1 MPISRGGGTFS
12 SGQSVRINGA
22 AVSDD
27 AQLIDETLAGDRT
40 AFGQLVQKYQG
51 RLFNTLLHVVGS
63 REEAED
69 VCQEA
74 FVQAFVKLETF
85 GGRSAFYTWLYR
97 IAFNVS
103 ISRRRRQHAEVS
115 MDQHRERTG
124 DEPQDAGEGPGD
136 QLLRAEQVRQVRDA
150 IDTLSEEYRAI
161 LVLREMEGCCY
172 ETIAEI
178 LELPIGTVRS
188 RLHRA
193 RLQLREQLQEIL
205 QENLAE

>member
-1 MPISRGGGTFS
+1 VT
-12 SGQSVRINGA
+12 
-22 AVSDD
+22 DD
-27 AQLIDETLAGDRT
+27 AQLINDSLAGDQA

-51 RLFNTLLHVVGS
+51 RLFNTMLHVAGS
-63 REEAED
+63 HEEAED

-74 FVQAFVKLETF
+74 FVQAFVKLASF
-85 GGRSAFYTWLYR
+85 QGRSVFYTWLYR

-103 ISRRRRQHAEVS
+103 VSRRRRKRVELS
-115 MDQHRERTG
+115 IDQHRERTG
-124 DEPQDAGEGPGD
+124 DEPEDGGEHPED
-136 QLLRAEQVRQVRDA
+136 QLLRDEQVQQVRGA
-150 IDTLSEEYRAI
+150 IGALNDEYRAI

-178 LELPIGTVRS
+178 LELPLGTVRS

-193 RLQLREQLQEIL
+193 RLQLRDQLQEIL

>member
-1 MPISRGGGTFS
+1 M
-12 SGQSVRINGA
+12 
-22 AVSDD
+22 SDD
-27 AQLIDETLAGDRT
+27 AQLIHETLSGNRL

-51 RLFNTLLHVVGS
+51 RLFNTLLHVVSS

-103 ISRRRRQHAEVS
+103 VSRRRRRRAEVS

-124 DEPQDAGEGPGD
+124 DEPQDRAEGPGD
-136 QLLRAEQVRQVRDA
+136 QLLRVEQVRQVREA
-150 IDTLSEEYRAI
+150 IEALSDEYRAI

-172 ETIAEI
+172 ETIADI
-178 LELPIGTVRS
+178 LDLPIGTVRS

-193 RLQLREQLQEIL
+193 RLQLREQLQGIL
-205 QENLAE
+205 QEKLAE